1 MINFLYIVYGNI
13 DRINFNAYSTFKKK
27 IISLL
32 DGLYLKLF
40 TEIIGVVRKGL
51 LNK

>member
-32 DGLYLKLF
+32 DGLWNYSQKLL
-40 TEIIGVVRKGL
+40 GL
-51 LNK
+51 